1 MLKSPETQVRPVAE
15 RIAHKIQ
22 TSTSAPDEPLDV
34 SLHHP
39 LLTATPNA
47 RRLFLDRALDRP
59 TSPSLVDDHFRRLGY
74 RQAARGRN
82 HEVIDGAVAIA
93 LSEVWDELR
102 VRAAE
107 NELSASAL
115 NSLSE
120 ALTGF
125 VAHLEGQVRIGFATG
140 SAERDQDQGVA
151 RARLLDHL
159 LAGADDDEIETQA
172 AIAQWPV
179 PALDRKST
187 RLNSSH

>member
-1 MLKSPETQVRPVAE
+1 M
-15 RIAHKIQ
+15 
-22 TSTSAPDEPLDV
+22 
-34 SLHHP
+34 
-39 LLTATPNA
+39 
-47 RRLFLDRALDRP
+47 RLFLDRALDRP

-172 AIAQWPV
+172 ALAQWP
-179 PALDRKST
+179 DRKRAVSGKSAT
-187 RLNSSH
+187 VRVAPRGRRLLNTTTPPPTPNPQPPPHQTP